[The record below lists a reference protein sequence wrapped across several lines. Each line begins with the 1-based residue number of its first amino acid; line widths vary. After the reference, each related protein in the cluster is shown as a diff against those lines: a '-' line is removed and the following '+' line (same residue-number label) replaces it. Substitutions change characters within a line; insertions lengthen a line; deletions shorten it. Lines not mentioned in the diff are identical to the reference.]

1 MANLAGVPL
10 EVVERADVISKE
22 FARQFKEK
30 LADKQKKN
38 AASRLPLVAQAD
50 FAYLFR
56 LATGNIRIQAG
67 DIRQKEVLTRLK
79 ETVRRYVQV

>member
-1 MANLAGVPL
+1 M
-10 EVVERADVISKE
+10 VERADVISKD

-50 FAYLFR
+50 LAYLFK
-56 LATGNIRIQAG
+56 LATGDNQIQASPV
-67 DIRQKEVLTRLK
+67 RQKEALTRLK
-79 ETVRRYVQV
+79 EVVRRYVQV